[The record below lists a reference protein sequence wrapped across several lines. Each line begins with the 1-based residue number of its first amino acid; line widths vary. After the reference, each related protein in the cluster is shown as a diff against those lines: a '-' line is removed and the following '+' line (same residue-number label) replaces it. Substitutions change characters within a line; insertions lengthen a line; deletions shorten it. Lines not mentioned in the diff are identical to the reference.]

1 MTSRAGIKFLIW
13 TKAGVT
19 LTSAEAD
26 RVTRDPGSGLPF
38 VFDAASR
45 KLAAPSSATALDLE
59 PLALPW

>member
-1 MTSRAGIKFLIW
+1 MELLIQEK
-13 TKAGVT
+13 TGAT

-45 KLAAPSSATALDLE
+45 KLATLSSATALDLE